1 MRLLSLTLE
10 NFRNY
15 QKLFF
20 PCSGAMHLLVGP
32 NGAGK
37 TNVLEAIALLGL
49 GRSCRGVRMTH
60 LGYWGS
66 SFFRV
71 RGEGASERSR
81 ETSLEVVHESQPLR
95 IAYFLRDSQVSLGKF
110 LGRFP
115 VALFLPEDLH
125 LFRGPP
131 NLRRRF
137 LDRILIQVYPWYLPQ
152 LLHYRR
158 VLHQRNGLLKRVPSP
173 SAAEFLPWEQQL
185 AHLGSVITLARLELL
200 ETLQATLLRELV
212 SMGLAWSDAR
222 FRYERGTVTRAAAAL
237 EQEYLSLLHSS
248 RPRDVLLRSTTVGP
262 HREDWRIEVQG
273 RDLVTFA
280 SRGEQRLVFL
290 ALLLLAAA
298 YLELRRLE
306 KPVILL
312 DDLFSELDAE
322 HQQMLLGMLAPFQ
335 VFITATHVPEGAP
348 GERWEV
354 GNGKIVLSRESAL
367 QS

>member
-15 QKLFF
+15 PTLRFQ
-20 PCSGAMHLLVGP
+20 CSGGMHLLVGP

-49 GRSCRGVRMTH
+49 GRSCRGGRMIH
-60 LGYWGS
+60 LGHWGS

-71 RGEGASERSR
+71 RGEGESDRGR
-81 ETSLEVVHESQPLR
+81 ETSLEVVFESQPSR
-95 IAYFLRDSQVSLGKF
+95 MAYFLRDCQVSLGKF

-115 VALFLPEDLH
+115 VALFLPDDLH

-137 LDRILIQVYPWYLPQ
+137 LDRILTQVCPWYLPQ
-152 LLHYRR
+152 LLQYRR
-158 VLHQRNGLLKRVPSP
+158 VLNQRNGLLKHVPLP
-173 SAAEFLPWEQQL
+173 TVAEFLPWEQKL
-185 AHLGSVITLARLELL
+185 ASIGSAITLARLEFL
-200 ETLQATLLRELV
+200 ETLQMTLLRELT
-212 SMGLAWSDAR
+212 SMGLPWSDVL
-222 FRYERGTVTRAAAAL
+222 FRYMRATVSRDVATL
-237 EQEYLSLLHSS
+237 EQEYVSLLQAS
-248 RPRDVLLRSTTVGP
+248 RARDALLRSTTVGL

-290 ALLLLAAA
+290 ALLLLSAA
-298 YLELRRLE
+298 YLEFRRLE
-306 KPVILL
+306 KPVVLL

-322 HQQMLLGMLAPFQ
+322 HQQILLQMFSSFQ
-335 VFITATHVPEGAP
+335 VFITATRIPQDVP
-348 GERWEV
+348 GELWHVGSGQVRLGEV
-354 GNGKIVLSRESAL
+354 VHSS
-367 QS
+367 